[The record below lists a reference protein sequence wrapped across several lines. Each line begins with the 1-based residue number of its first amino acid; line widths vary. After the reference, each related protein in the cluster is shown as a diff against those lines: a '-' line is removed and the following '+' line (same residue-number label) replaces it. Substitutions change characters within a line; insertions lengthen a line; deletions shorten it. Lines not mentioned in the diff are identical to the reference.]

1 MWSPIFD
8 YLRLM
13 QNKTRFYLVLA
24 LSAQVC
30 CSPMNGN
37 NEKLKLERIELQL
50 NDVNE
55 LEYSLGRLGIIEIT
69 DLIKPKT
76 ITDLNL
82 RVARRYESSDS
93 NFSLILLDK
102 NGNGTIGETDIDLIA
117 FAPNQWKELN
127 GSRFNWLNFVPIQKS
142 HPLYISNEF
151 REITEIN
158 DEYVVVSTSTLS
170 DEYLTFPYSIPNIVA
185 NTIYDEEIRFTDLI
199 GSNKFVYFEFWGTWC
214 KPCVKQIPDI
224 KRLQSKYSD
233 KIQIIGVS
241 YRDDKEKLKTV
252 VDKLNMNWTHIQADE
267 PLLEVF
273 GGVNMFPLGVLYDNE
288 GKLINYNIKP
298 KQVLQVFKK
307 YDH

>member
-1 MWSPIFD
+1 
-8 YLRLM
+8 
-13 QNKTRFYLVLA
+13 
-24 LSAQVC
+24 
-30 CSPMNGN
+30 
-37 NEKLKLERIELQL
+37 
-50 NDVNE
+50 
-55 LEYSLGRLGIIEIT
+55 
-69 DLIKPKT
+69 LIKPKT

-82 RVARRYESSDS
+82 RVARRYQSSNS

-151 REITEIN
+151 KEITEIN
-158 DEYVVVSTSTLS
+158 DEYVIVSTSTPS
-170 DEYLTFPYSIPNIVA
+170 DEYLTFPYSIPNIVT

-199 GSNKFVYFEFWGTWC
+199 GSNKYVYFEFWGTWC

-224 KRLQSKYSD
+224 KRLQSNYSD

-241 YRDDKEKLKTV
+241 YRDDKEKLKTA
-252 VDKLNMNWTHIQADE
+252 VDKLNMDWTHIQADE

-288 GKLINYNIKP
+288 GKLLSYNIKP